1 MTYGQLKKRVM
12 QLAFSESIAGTE
24 IPATYNNQADYLRM
38 IPGLANDGMM
48 YIATTVKKIHEIV
61 PLSSLEQQDFGAYT
75 LYVLPNDFYQLMNG
89 GLIWQRPEYY
99 EDPRRYTYQ
108 RFHGYKLYG
117 RNKLMIAKRTPHL
130 DEMMVEYFRFPSQL
144 KDEPDDNTELDNTPD
159 THEVL
164 PYYIAAQLVI
174 YDDPF
179 RYSAFHNEFETRL
192 SRIVEPVT
200 TEFAPV
206 EDVYAG
212 LNFPEVW

>member
-24 IPATYNNQADYLRM
+24 IPPSYNNQADYLRM

-48 YIATTVKKIHEIV
+48 YIATTVKKIPEIV

-89 GLIWQRPEYY
+89 GLIWQRPDYALV
-99 EDPRRYTYQ
+99 DQHYTYQ

-117 RNKLMIAKRTPHL
+117 RNKLMIAKKVPNL
-130 DEMMVEYFRFPSQL
+130 DNIMVEYYRYPSEL
-144 KDEPDDNTELDNTPD
+144 KDDPSDNTELDNTPD
-159 THEVL
+159 THDVL
-164 PYYIAAQLVI
+164 PYHIAAELVK

-179 RYSAFHNEFETRL
+179 RYSTLHNEFETRL
-192 SRIVEPVT
+192 SRLTEPVT

-212 LNFPEVW
+212 FNFPGVY